1 MYFVVISFAFILK
14 LNSMVKLGG
23 LMKTAIVTE
32 VKYDREI
39 YSLKQGGGYG
49 LIHIKLLKIVQT

>member
-1 MYFVVISFAFILK
+1 
-14 LNSMVKLGG
+14 MVKLGG